1 MYCTTFQKRL
11 FYGISVGL
19 CCCLILAGGL
29 LCGLNMNNEK
39 SLEFL
44 FGTGLLFT
52 AFVAGCIFTC
62 VCCCIRNGDR
72 EMAQYT
78 HV

>member
-11 FYGISVGL
+11 FYGISMAL

-29 LCGLNMNNEK
+29 LCGLNMDNEK

-52 AFVAGCIFTC
+52 AFVGGCISMC
-62 VCCCIRNGDR
+62 VCCCIRRGDM
-72 EMAQYT
+72 EMAKYAEY
-78 HV
+78 